1 MITTSYGSKYF
12 GRVFGTAILLALFF
26 SPSQGGAGDAA
37 SVVKVHIPGYS
48 TSSLPF
54 LIADELGLYRDDGI
68 RVEMV
73 RIQTGSGIQ
82 ALVANGVDVSQIV
95 GPTTLAAILGGAP
108 LKVVTVFN
116 DKPTFK
122 LYVKK
127 QFKRFSDLKGT
138 RLGSSTPG
146 STNDR
151 LLKIVLEKHGLD
163 WRRDLSLIYIGL
175 SDVMLKSLQSGA
187 IDGTALTPPA
197 SFIAEDYGFYPLF
210 SFINEIGAL
219 QGGVATNSA
228 FLQGRREIAQRFI
241 KATVQGLKYFKSDR
255 SGTVKIM
262 TKYMNLNA
270 ETAARVYD
278 ESVPSFVSDG
288 TISEDFQDRVL
299 DFEMKTI
306 GTEKK
311 ISRDKVFD
319 FSLTKNVSTR

>member
-1 MITTSYGSKYF
+1 MST
-12 GRVFGTAILLALFF
+12 
-26 SPSQGGAGDAA
+26 
-37 SVVKVHIPGYS
+37 VKIHLPGYS

-54 LIADELGLYRDDGI
+54 LIADELGFYREEGI
-68 RVEMV
+68 RIEIV

-108 LKVVTVFN
+108 LRVVTVFN

-163 WRRDLSLIYIGL
+163 WRKDLSLIYIGL

-187 IDGTALTPPA
+187 IDGTALTPPS
-197 SFIAEDYGFYPLF
+197 SFIAEDF
-210 SFINEIGAL
+210 SFINEIGVL

-228 FLQGRREIAQRFI
+228 FLNGRREIAQRFI
-241 KATVQGLKYFKSDR
+241 GATVKGLKYFKSDR
-255 SGTVKIM
+255 SGTVKVM

-270 ETAARVYD
+270 DTAARVYD
-278 ESVPSFVSDG
+278 ESVPSFVTDG
-288 TISEDFQDRVL
+288 TISEEFQDRVL
-299 DFEMKTI
+299 DFELKTI
-306 GTEKK
+306 GTDKK

-319 FSLTKNVSTR
+319 FSLAKNVR